1 MKRDW
6 QKETQ
11 MSLDEFRW
19 IPADAT
25 EKNGFVASVSVSVR
39 YSSPQV
45 TKSALLPIFW
55 AGLKPD
61 EAGLKP
67 DEAGFDPVGSVMR
80 TSLMNPQKL

>member
-1 MKRDW
+1 MKRGN
-6 QKETQ
+6 QKIN
-11 MSLDEFRW
+11 SDEFRW
-19 IPADAT
+19 TPADAWAT
-25 EKNGFVASVSVSVR
+25 EIIRFVASVSVSVR

-80 TSLMNPQKL
+80 TSLMNPQRL